1 MHICTATVDLQN
13 SCVYLHIFTSTDVDV
28 FWIKICKIKGVFGTC
43 FKQQVLVFKQHYMY
57 FHTFFYPHV
66 FSHMFSNNNF
76 QFLCACTKGEI
87 IKSTW

>member
-1 MHICTATVDLQN
+1 MHICTATVHLQN

-66 FSHMFSNNNF
+66 FSHMFSNKNF

>member
-13 SCVYLHIFTSTDVDV
+13 SCVYLHIFTSIDVDV

-57 FHTFFYPHV
+57 FHIFFTHMYFLTCFQTTIFSFYVHV
-66 FSHMFSNNNF
+66 
-76 QFLCACTKGEI
+76 LKE
-87 IKSTW
+87 KL